1 MSESEVMGFLE
12 MEGGVRQKGLPQWLR
27 DKESACNAGD
37 QCSMPGWERDPG
49 GGHDN
54 PFQYSYLENSKD
66 RGSWG
71 YSSQDR
77 KESDMTE

>member
-1 MSESEVMGFLE
+1 
-12 MEGGVRQKGLPQWLR
+12 
-27 DKESACNAGD
+27 
-37 QCSMPGWERDPG
+37 MPGWERDPG

-77 KESDMTE
+77 KESDMTERQHAHKTEEQTL